1 MRRRGSEF
9 YMAIYKAPVHDYH
22 PIINSCR
29 PTRHSL
35 DAYNI
40 VAYATSNL
48 QYTKSTDTSKKRRHL
63 KTTTVRYIY

>member
-35 DAYNI
+35 I

-48 QYTKSTDTSKKRRHL
+48 QYTKSTDTLKKQRHL
-63 KTTTVRYIY
+63 KTTAVRYIY